1 MNPQIPWA
9 RAIMDSLR
17 SGGCEQ
23 VIASPGSR
31 STPLVLAAIDAG
43 LSLHTIIDERSAAF
57 FALGLVRAT
66 GKPVALLCTSGSAA
80 GHYLPAVMEASADSQ
95 PLVVIS
101 SDRPPELQGSGANQT
116 TDQARLFGAHVRTF
130 LDLGAAVGS
139 DAALRGVM
147 RRCRKVMLDSTFP
160 HAGPVHINVPLR
172 KPLEGR
178 SEAPSMEQPR
188 VFIPEGGAA
197 SVDALDA
204 IGEILARGERPAI
217 VAGPASF
224 NQVGLRRPAQ
234 RLAECLGAP
243 ILADLT
249 SQLHG
254 LPFLDSFDPDVI
266 LQLGRPPIDSGWEAW
281 SSSRKRVVIT
291 PGPWYDPGSNADLI
305 AFGALHDFVTRLA
318 DGLRERA
325 PWCAEFSEN
334 VAEVLGSVEQETL
347 GHASV
352 ARLFSEAVPRNGLL
366 MAGNSLSIR
375 HLDLFGSR
383 RAPGVLHQRGL
394 SGIDGLVAG
403 AAGASAAGYPVG
415 LMLGDISLLH
425 DIKSLAL
432 TPPDATLVVVVLND
446 QGGRIFER
454 LPVSQDIERE
464 VFEEHFA
471 TAHAASFD
479 KVAAAFGAH
488 YTCPDNVASFDQALR
503 QGFRTKGTTLI
514 EVQLPKD
521 SDSRTRAALQG
532 ALQVL
537 QR

>member
-1 MNPQIPWA
+1 
-9 RAIMDSLR
+9 MDSLR
-17 SGGCEQ
+17 TGGCER

-31 STPLVLAAIDAG
+31 STPLALAALDAG

-66 GKPVALLCTSGSAA
+66 RKPVALLCTSGSAA
-80 GHYLPAVMEASADSQ
+80 GHYLPAVMEASADAQ

-116 TDQARLFGAHVRTF
+116 TDQNRLFGNHVRTF
-130 LDLGAAVGS
+130 LDLGAAVES

-147 RRCRKVMLDSTFP
+147 RRCRKVMIDATFP

-178 SEAPSMEQPR
+178 SEAPSVVQPR

-197 SVDALDA
+197 SDDALDA
-204 IGEILARGERPAI
+204 IGELLARGERPAI
-217 VAGPASF
+217 VAGPASLG
-224 NQVGLRRPAQ
+224 QIALRQPAR
-234 RLAECLGAP
+234 RLADCLGAP

-254 LPFLDSFDPDVI
+254 LPFLDCFDPDVI
-266 LQLGRPPIDSGWEAW
+266 LQLGRPPIDSAWDAW

-305 AFGALHDFVTRLA
+305 AFGALHGFVKRLA
-318 DGLRERA
+318 DGLRERP

-334 VAEVLGSVEQETL
+334 VAEVLGGVEQTTL

-366 MAGNSLSIR
+366 MAGNSLSVR
-375 HLDLFGSR
+375 NLDLFGSR
-383 RAPGVLHQRGL
+383 RTPGVLHQRGL

-425 DIKSLAL
+425 DIKSLDL
-432 TPPDATLVVVVLND
+432 TPPGATLVVVVLND
-446 QGGRIFER
+446 RGGRIFER
-454 LPVSQDIERE
+454 LPVAQDIERS
-464 VFEEHFA
+464 VFEEHFTTTH
-471 TAHAASFD
+471 TADFEKA
-479 KVAAAFGAH
+479 AAAFGAE
-488 YTCPDNVASFDQALR
+488 YSCPTDNESFDRALR
-503 QGFRTKGTTLI
+503 KGFRTTGTTLI

-521 SDSRTRAALQG
+521 SDARTRTALRGALKVLQG
-532 ALQVL
+532 
-537 QR
+537 